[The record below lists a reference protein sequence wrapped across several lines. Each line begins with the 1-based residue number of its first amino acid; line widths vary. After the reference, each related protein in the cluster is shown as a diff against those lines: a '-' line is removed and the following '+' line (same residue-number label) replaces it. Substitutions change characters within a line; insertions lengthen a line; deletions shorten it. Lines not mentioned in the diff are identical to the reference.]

1 MPCATHPSPQ
11 LIFGI
16 YAGRMLDV
24 YLHDGAQTLVFVL
37 AGTLTRPW
45 TEDLEHSW
53 QTATSILYDKQL
65 VVNLVGLSQ
74 VDDDG
79 IRLLTLMSQSG
90 ARLITASESTDALA
104 RNISGRKPVVLSAP
118 RMSFLH
124 RLICR
129 FKRCCRQFE
138 FRIFLRLGCSRPP
151 LKIW

>member
-1 MPCATHPSPQ
+1 
-11 LIFGI
+11 
-16 YAGRMLDV
+16 
-24 YLHDGAQTLVFVL
+24 
-37 AGTLTRPW
+37 
-45 TEDLEHSW
+45 
-53 QTATSILYDKQL
+53 

-118 RMSFLH
+118 RMSFLR

-129 FKRCCRQFE
+129 FKRCCGKFE
-138 FRIFLRLGCSRPP
+138 FKFFLRLGCSRSP